1 MTALVYVVT
10 VRGLI
15 PESLPRKIA
24 EVHAKALKPRH
35 CSHPRYGK
43 DATPSKP
50 AVKEKQNDR
59 RINKTGHHEKTK
71 VTMPT
76 LTPPKTD
83 RPE

>member
-1 MTALVYVVT
+1 MTYTVV
-10 VRGLI
+10 VLGA
-15 PESLPRKIA
+15 PPPDLPRKIA
-24 EVHAKALKPRH
+24 EAHAGALKSRH
-35 CSHPRYGK
+35 CSQPRYWK
-43 DATPSKP
+43 DITKSKP

>member
-1 MTALVYVVT
+1 MNYRVV
-10 VRGLI
+10 VKGARPPDLA
-15 PESLPRKIA
+15 RKIA
-24 EVHAKALKPRH
+24 EAHAKALKPRH
-35 CSHPRYGK
+35 CSHSRYGK
-43 DATPSKP
+43 DATPSKT